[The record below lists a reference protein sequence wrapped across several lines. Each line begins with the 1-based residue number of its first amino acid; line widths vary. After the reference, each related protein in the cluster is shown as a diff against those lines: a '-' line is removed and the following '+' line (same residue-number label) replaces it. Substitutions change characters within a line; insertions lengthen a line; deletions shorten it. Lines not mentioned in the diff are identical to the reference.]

1 MKSIPVI
8 WMALL
13 LAAGCGGKV
22 NSSAPCAGHGMHIIV
37 KSGTANADYTLAAST
52 DSSTRCRAEGVAV
65 YDRRIV
71 SPRPV
76 YDPAALPW
84 IRLHGTVADCIG
96 AKLSV
101 KLLNPQGKIVG
112 RGDTVIGDPGSHISR
127 DAFCDAEFLPI
138 QIRPV

>member
-1 MKSIPVI
+1 MKGNPVI

-13 LAAGCGGKV
+13 LAAGCGGKM
-22 NSSAPCAGHGMHIIV
+22 NSSAPCAGHGMNIVV

-52 DSSTRCRAEGVAV
+52 DESTRCRAEGVAV

-76 YDPAALPW
+76 YDPAALPL

-96 AKLSV
+96 VKLSV
-101 KLLNPQGKIVG
+101 KLLDPQGKIVG
-112 RGDTVIGDPGSHISR
+112 TGDTLIGDPGSRISR
-127 DAFCDAEFLPI
+127 EAVCGAEFPSI